1 MRFVGTVLPLL
12 LLTAANVYSQTIQD
26 RLKALEAEVI
36 ELQKQIE
43 ALKRETATTQSE
55 EQSTLPAES
64 PTKATNREFS
74 DQIQVPDLGNDER
87 EHKLE
92 GKPEV
97 FVQTRFSRNPV
108 RNADPR
114 ETVQNFQLTR
124 IEVRWSGRVSPKI
137 GAGLE
142 MQFHPAPAGSP
153 EEIVNDAF
161 LEFYPVKG
169 LTLRAGQFVKPFGFD
184 VQQSSSEREYPER
197 AMFEGYFFPGERDR
211 GVMLRWYIDRDQHP
225 IIRNTTIS
233 AAVLNGNRF
242 FSDVDRRL
250 NTVLRVRRML
260 PNLGLAIGG
269 SAEFGSQ
276 LVPPESGAS
285 SHLTVLGLDAQY
297 SLGRF
302 GARLEMI
309 RGTRPS
315 TLLSREPE
323 FTKAFLPGSKTSGGA
338 VAGLFRLTRADQIF
352 VRHDLLFG
360 DPMLGQTVRA
370 TSAGYVRFINE
381 HSRIGLNYQWKNH
394 PTANDDAVNTQFQTT
409 LGIVF

>member
-1 MRFVGTVLPLL
+1 MRFAGTVLPLL

-184 VQQSSSEREYPER
+184 VQQSSSDREYPER

-211 GVMLRWYIDRDQHP
+211 GVMFRWDSGSESP
-225 IIRNTTIS
+225 IAVRNTTVS

-242 FSDVDRRL
+242 FEDID
-250 NTVLRVRRML
+250 
-260 PNLGLAIGG
+260 
-269 SAEFGSQ
+269 
-276 LVPPESGAS
+276 
-285 SHLTVLGLDAQY
+285 
-297 SLGRF
+297 
-302 GARLEMI
+302 
-309 RGTRPS
+309 
-315 TLLSREPE
+315 
-323 FTKAFLPGSKTSGGA
+323 KK
-338 VAGLFRLTRADQIF
+338 
-352 VRHDLLFG
+352 
-360 DPMLGQTVRA
+360 
-370 TSAGYVRFINE
+370 
-381 HSRIGLNYQWKNH
+381 
-394 PTANDDAVNTQFQTT
+394 
-409 LGIVF
+409 